1 MTCYCGIRLSA
12 AMALHREWYNLQ
24 GPPHGTNCSNVVEQ
38 SQIKLGVSTTPSGS
52 HGRPRHWPV
61 ACGTSSFFHSTA
73 RDNCDCVLLYN
84 IFVVH
89 TTRIYHAHTDVPGQE
104 PAVGCLKKF

>member
-38 SQIKLGVSTTPSGS
+38 SQNLGLAPPPAARTAGHATDLSQAEPA
-52 HGRPRHWPV
+52 H
-61 ACGTSSFFHSTA
+61 SFIA
-73 RDNCDCVLLYN
+73 Q
-84 IFVVH
+84 
-89 TTRIYHAHTDVPGQE
+89 PGQ
-104 PAVGCLKKF
+104 L